1 MSEFLDLRNLLQET
15 NATLERLEREIAQ
28 SPHDWSLALTA
39 ESLRHRQADLE
50 DEFAFLANVNML
62 DVCDYRLIPAYNEDY
77 PIISVTRALASFQE
91 LVTTVFD
98 AYKTQPK
105 IRARFTADIVAG
117 STLSFGY
124 AYPGSLGFVLTMP
137 NERMLFGESELDRAI
152 QTIFEM
158 AKAERP
164 AQLAA
169 YVARVGVASIRRLY
183 AWSQSHA
190 EFGLSVDIRW
200 RRQREDR
207 ARLVVQKEEL
217 ARLREIIDQAS
228 EEKTEPFT
236 VTGELIGLDIGSG
249 NHFRISVPLAEDV
262 YGWISDSFD
271 RASHYEIHGRFTADL
286 IKRSKIYYSTERE
299 DEWWELV
306 RLRAVPN

>member
-1 MSEFLDLRNLLQET
+1 LSSIQL
-15 NATLERLEREIAQ
+15 
-28 SPHDWSLALTA
+28 P
-39 ESLRHRQADLE
+39 
-50 DEFAFLANVNML
+50 
-62 DVCDYRLIPAYNEDY
+62 DY

-98 AYKTQPK
+98 AYRTQPK
-105 IRARFTADIVAG
+105 LRARFTADVVVG

-137 NERMLFGESELDRAI
+137 NERFLVGESELDRAI

-190 EFGLSVDIRW
+190 EYGLSADIRW
-200 RRQREDR
+200 RRRQADR

-228 EEKTEPFT
+228 EENAEQFN

-262 YGWISDSFD
+262 AGRISDSFD
-271 RASHYEIHGRFTADL
+271 RASHYEIHGRVTAGV

-299 DEWWELV
+299 EEWWELV
-306 RLRAVPN
+306 RLRPAQN